1 MTKTNPQHK
10 PFQVSN
16 KNFTERAL
24 LFKNVSTRR
33 VLSKVQRNTEP
44 KETTIKNMESKKLHL
59 NRRYKDV
66 TSGNKENERKES
78 FNDENT
84 PSLTSNDSRRKK
96 VKTTLGNFRALCG
109 NLGKKFT
116 GDALPIE
123 VSQILKRRG
132 KFIHDG
138 KKIIG
143 EVPGIEVGDKFQ
155 YWQELNLVGL
165 HRQNLSLIDYV
176 KVDGNLV
183 ATSVVSCHF
192 DDMDDTKVF
201 VYTGE
206 GGNVINSGECD
217 KSNLALMNSFAV
229 KNPIRV
235 IIKFNSKNGG
245 GGARGGAEV
254 YCYYG
259 LYEVEPIW
267 EKIGKLDFKFCLVRL
282 PDQKI
287 FVKDISNGKEAV
299 PICVVNLID
308 SGKVPYFQYITRNIY
323 PELLFNDS
331 SVGRKCVDHCSD
343 SMKCSCALKSGGKI
357 TRVKK
362 NEIKFKLQI
371 FKTKAKGWGVR
382 SENAIPS
389 GNFICEYLGKIIEDQ
404 EALKIVDNDEYLFN
418 IGNYI
423 HKYYSSWEEDSYM
436 VDSKEMSS
444 YQPLEASSGKEAIDD
459 RCDSGRFTI
468 DAAKYGNVARFINHS
483 CSPNLFAQNV
493 LYDDDD
499 LRIPHI
505 MLYAAEDIPSM
516 NELTLNYNYKINQ
529 VTDSKGNLKTKACY
543 CGASECIRRLY

>member
-1 MTKTNPQHK
+1 MTKTKPSSSTTNPQHK

-16 KNFTERAL
+16 WNFTERSL

-33 VLSKVQRNTEP
+33 VLSKVQRNTETP
-44 KETTIKNMESKKLHL
+44 IKKLHL
-59 NRRYKDV
+59 KRRCEDA
-66 TSGNKENERKES
+66 TSGNK
-78 FNDENT
+78 
-84 PSLTSNDSRRKK
+84 PSLTSDNSRRKK
-96 VKTTLGNFRALCG
+96 VKTTLGNFRALCAK
-109 NLGKKFT
+109 LGKELT
-116 GDALPIE
+116 ADGLPIE
-123 VSQILKRRG
+123 VSRILKNRG

-143 EVPGIEVGDKFQ
+143 KVSGIEVGDKFL
-155 YWQELNLVGL
+155 YWQELNVLGL
-165 HRQNLSLIDYV
+165 HRQNLSLIDHV
-176 KVDGNLV
+176 LKDGNLI

-192 DDMDDTKVF
+192 DDMDDTNVF

-206 GGNVINSGECD
+206 GGNVINSGKCD
-217 KSNLALMNSFAV
+217 EETLALMNSYHF
-229 KNPIRV
+229 KNAIRV
-235 IIKFNSKNGG
+235 IIKFNSKNCGA
-245 GGARGGAEV
+245 GARGGGEV

-259 LYEVEPIW
+259 LYKVESIW
-267 EKIGKLDFKFCLVRL
+267 KKKGKLDFKFCLVRL

-299 PICVVNLID
+299 PICVVNHID

-323 PELLFNDS
+323 PEWLFDDS

-357 TRVKK
+357 TRVKR

-389 GNFICEYLGKIIEDQ
+389 GNFICEYLGEIMEDE
-404 EALKIVDNDEYLFN
+404 EALKKVDNDEYLFN

-423 HKYYSSWEEDSYM
+423 RKVYSSWEEDSYM
-436 VDSKEMSS
+436 VDSKEMTS
-444 YQPLEASSGKEAIDD
+444 YQPLEASGGKEVVDD

-483 CSPNLFAQNV
+483 CSPNLFARNV

-505 MLYAAEDIPSM
+505 MLYAAENIPSM
-516 NELTLNYNYKINQ
+516 NELTLSYNYKIDQ
-529 VTDSKGNLKTKACY
+529 VIDSNGNLKTKACY